1 MPDEQNYKSHLLPI
15 EEALKLV
22 SGGERKILQYAWE
35 IYCFTLTELEKQ
47 RLESEQNEIGD
58 ILIHVCVVVI
68 HLTFPIFKSRSL

>member
-1 MPDEQNYKSHLLPI
+1 MPDEQNYESHLLPI

-47 RLESEQNEIGD
+47 RLEPEQNEIG
-58 ILIHVCVVVI
+58 
-68 HLTFPIFKSRSL
+68 PSESQESSESSSRSLSL